1 MNIQAIKLEAE
12 QAANQADFKEMTMS
26 SNVLIENLKAK
37 ISLLADDDLEAKFEL
52 YRDLRSRSVRDEI
65 YLELLAQ
72 AMDEREC
79 NSKEYA

>member
-1 MNIQAIKLEAE
+1 
-12 QAANQADFKEMTMS
+12 MTMS

-72 AMDEREC
+72 AMDERER

>member
-1 MNIQAIKLEAE
+1 
-12 QAANQADFKEMTMS
+12 MS
-26 SNVLIENLKAK
+26 SQVLIENLKAK
-37 ISLLADDDLEAKFEL
+37 IEQLSDDDLEVKFEL

-72 AMDEREC
+72 AMDERER

>member
-1 MNIQAIKLEAE
+1 MVSVLTWVHVLTN
-12 QAANQADFKEMTMS
+12 FKEKTMS
-26 SNVLIENLKAK
+26 SQVLIENLKAK
-37 ISLLADDDLEAKFEL
+37 ISLLSDDDLEAKFEL

-72 AMDEREC
+72 AMDEREL